1 MLIDVELDIVEI
13 KARISVN
20 NLKLKF
26 DTIKWLKT
34 FQTSLTSWNLLVVS
48 LWMRADLPVL
58 ESPMMITV
66 QSGLLAIFI
75 IVYAQIWI
83 EINFIFVLKCQLQLL
98 SDTTSERI
106 FLSFYLISHFKR
118 LGTLEYS
125 LETNVTSQQRSKRRP
140 NDAQTTQKW
149 RYTHA
154 SLELPCNCCCW
165 LQLFWRKMMSRR
177 VNRCSVDWVSPVR
190 LVGEVRPVSFCERF

>member
-1 MLIDVELDIVEI
+1 MNYFDT
-13 KARISVN
+13 VN

-66 QSGLLAIFI
+66 QSVLLAIFI